1 LFKPAIERFHIAPSE
16 YWKMSITELYK
27 LFEIEIDV
35 SQDASLMVNEKRKL
49 NGMNKKDLRNVL

>member
-1 LFKPAIERFHIAPSE
+1 
-16 YWKMSITELYK
+16 MSITELYK

-35 SQDASLMVNEKRKL
+35 SQDSSLMVNEKRKL

>member
-1 LFKPAIERFHIAPSE
+1 
-16 YWKMSITELYK
+16 MSITELYK